1 MEGKALAIHHKGQ
14 SGIVGLTHPRYATYD
29 RTGSSFNVNFSQNS
43 FSDACHGLDALIG
56 YINKFFEGRLVDC

>member
-29 RTGSSFNVNFSQNS
+29 RTGSSFNGTFLKTLFQMPVT
-43 FSDACHGLDALIG
+43 ALM
-56 YINKFFEGRLVDC
+56 LS